1 MKRSHD
7 YISSIPKDINKRVR
21 VAQAGYNN
29 YAPIGGNSMS
39 YGATNNDI
47 YSQYSNQYMNQQM
60 QIGSSMAMVGMSNLG
75 GQYTNPNAMAGHF
88 QHGGAPDAMG
98 GYAQQ
103 TYGQMG
109 QFHQTGAQQFGGPQ
123 QHQSQMRTIYIGNL
137 PAGVTVEEVMNNVK
151 GGIVE
156 QVKILEDKNCAFIT
170 FVEATSAFHFMT
182 EAQTKRINF
191 NGQDA
196 KIGWGKASACP
207 PMIQTAVAGG
217 ATRNVFIGSVDET
230 MTDAFLHAELSKF
243 GPVDQVK
250 ILQEKRIAFVH
261 MANIKDALTAV
272 MTLQSDPKFRGR
284 RIHYGKDRCA
294 YNNQPVLAMGNGFG
308 GSFIESTMG
317 TQNRTV
323 YLGGIHPEA
332 TTKDICD
339 VIRGGI
345 LQTIKYM
352 PDKNYAFVTFVDPG
366 AALALVNRG
375 NHEGVVIKGKRVK
388 VAWGKA
394 SALPMNVATVV
405 QGGASRNVYI
415 GNTDANITEER
426 LRRDFSEYG
435 EIELINLIPDRNI
448 GFVNFTDIL
457 SAVRAVEGIKNNP
470 EYSAYKIAYGKDRC
484 GNPPR
489 PRPENAGAHAGGA
502 GAGGQM
508 AGNPAGGVGP
518 NGGVAPGMGS
528 SAVVLLPTVDQTG
541 AGAEGVDIKVEG
553 QQGYMY

>member
-7 YISSIPKDINKRVR
+7 FISSIPKDINKRVR

-29 YAPIGGNSMS
+29 YATVSGNSMS
-39 YGATNNDI
+39 YGANNDV
-47 YSQYSNQYMNQQM
+47 YSQYSNQYMTQQM
-60 QIGSSMAMVGMSNLG
+60 QMGSSMAMVGMSNLG
-75 GQYTNPNAMAGHF
+75 AQYSNPNAMATHF
-88 QHGGAPDAMG
+88 THGQTPEGMA
-98 GYAQQ
+98 GYGQGS
-103 TYGQMG
+103 YGQMG
-109 QFHQTGAQQFGGPQ
+109 QYQAAATQQFGNQ
-123 QHQSQMRTIYIGNL
+123 ANTQMRTIYIGNL
-137 PAGVTVEEVMNNVK
+137 PPGTSLEEVMNYVK
-151 GGIVE
+151 GGVVE

-170 FVEATSAFHFMT
+170 FVEATSAFNFMN
-182 EAQTKRINF
+182 ESQAKRIVF

-196 KIGWGKASACP
+196 KIGWGKASPCP

-230 MTDAFLHAELSKF
+230 MTEAFLHAELSKF

-272 MTLQSDPKFRGR
+272 MSLQSDAKFRGR

-294 YNNQPVLAMGNGFG
+294 YNHQPVMGMSSGGFVG
-308 GSFIESTMG
+308 GSFMDSAMG

-323 YLGGIHPEA
+323 YLGGIHAEA
-332 TTKDICD
+332 TTKDLCD

-352 PDKNYAFVTFVDPG
+352 PDKNYAFVTFVDPN

-415 GNTDANITEER
+415 GSLDGSVNEER
-426 LRRDFSEYG
+426 LRKDFSEYG
-435 EIELINLIPDRNI
+435 EIELVNMIPDRNI

-470 EYSAYKIAYGKDRC
+470 EYAAFKISYGKDRC

-489 PRPENAGAHAGGA
+489 PRPE
-502 GAGGQM
+502 GAGGPNQAQM
-508 AGNPAGGVGP
+508 AP
-518 NGGVAPGMGS
+518 PGTTTNASPIGS
-528 SAVVLLPTVDQTG
+528 SAVVILPTVPDN
-541 AGAEGVDIKVEG
+541 GVVDEMKVEG
-553 QQGYMY
+553 QYMY

>member
-1 MKRSHD
+1 
-7 YISSIPKDINKRVR
+7 
-21 VAQAGYNN
+21 
-29 YAPIGGNSMS
+29 
-39 YGATNNDI
+39 
-47 YSQYSNQYMNQQM
+47 
-60 QIGSSMAMVGMSNLG
+60 
-75 GQYTNPNAMAGHF
+75 
-88 QHGGAPDAMG
+88 
-98 GYAQQ
+98 
-103 TYGQMG
+103 
-109 QFHQTGAQQFGGPQ
+109 
-123 QHQSQMRTIYIGNL
+123 MRTIYLGNL
-137 PAGVTVEEVMNNVK
+137 PPGTPIEEVMGHVK

-170 FVEATSAFHFMT
+170 FVEASSAFNFMN
-182 EAQTKRINF
+182 ESQTKRIAF

-196 KIGWGKASACP
+196 KIGWGKASPCP

-250 ILQEKRIAFVH
+250 ILVDKRIAFVH
-261 MANIKDALTAV
+261 MANLKDALSAV
-272 MTLQSDPKFRGR
+272 MSLQSDPKFRGR

-294 YNNQPVLAMGNGFG
+294 YNNQPVLNMTAGFG
-308 GSFIESTMG
+308 ASFMDSTMG

-323 YLGGIHPEA
+323 YLGGIHAEA
-332 TTKDICD
+332 TTKDLCD

-388 VAWGKA
+388 VSWGKA
-394 SALPMNVATVV
+394 SALPTNVATVV

-415 GNTDANITEER
+415 GNTDGSVNEER
-426 LRRDFSEYG
+426 LRKDFSEYG

-470 EYSAYKIAYGKDRC
+470 EYAAYKISYGKDRC
-484 GNPPR
+484 ANPPR
-489 PRPENAGAHAGGA
+489 PRPEGA
-502 GAGGQM
+502 GAGPNNGQI
-508 AGNPAGGVGP
+508 APPGTTGNPSP
-518 NGGVAPGMGS
+518 LGS
-528 SAVVLLPTVDQTG
+528 SAVVLLPTVSDNG
-541 AGAEGVDIKVEG
+541 NDMKVEAD
-553 QQGYMY
+553 YIY